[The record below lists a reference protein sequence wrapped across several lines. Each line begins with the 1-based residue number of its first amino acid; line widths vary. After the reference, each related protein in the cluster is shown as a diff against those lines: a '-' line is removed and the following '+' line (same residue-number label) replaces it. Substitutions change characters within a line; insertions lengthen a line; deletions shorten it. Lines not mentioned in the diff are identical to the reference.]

1 MPYLPFQTT
10 AGAKVELSGNNLE
23 QFQKAIEKN
32 GTVAHPDLA
41 LAFVKAFFHRRDIQ
55 VKKQKAIL
63 AEDEDAEDE
72 ADAELGPAE
81 AEESRAKD
89 AYTKACASGA
99 ASSSSSSSAAP
110 VATEDPYAYLKPA
123 ADAAPPADDDFM

>member
-1 MPYLPFQTT
+1 MRGRKETQIESKKSITKGRAYVNL
-10 AGAKVELSGNNLE
+10 GAYISFV
-23 QFQKAIEKN
+23 FR
-32 GTVAHPDLA
+32 TVA
-41 LAFVKAFFHRRDIQ
+41 FFPSSLFQ
-55 VKKQKAIL
+55 
-63 AEDEDAEDE
+63 

-89 AYTKACASGA
+89 AYSKACASGA